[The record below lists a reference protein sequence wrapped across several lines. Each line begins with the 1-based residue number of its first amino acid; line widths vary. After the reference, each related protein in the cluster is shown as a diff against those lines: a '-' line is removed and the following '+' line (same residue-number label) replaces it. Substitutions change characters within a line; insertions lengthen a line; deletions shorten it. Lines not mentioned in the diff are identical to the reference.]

1 MAPFRSGNVNVKD
14 NGDGTVTVDIDVKDD
29 LRNRIT
35 GTWTGT
41 PIAYK

>member
-1 MAPFRSGNVNVKD
+1 MSIKD

-41 PIAYK
+41 PQAFQQ